1 MKKTVLALTV
11 AVSALLATGC
21 NKEGVSYS
29 GDKAQLTLSLTAT
42 GSFVEVSPVS
52 KSEETADVNEF
63 AINIV
68 DVASGRTV
76 YSWDRYADMP
86 GTVSLDPAVYR
97 VEAGSGEKQPVAWN
111 QPVFFGSQEVTVEA
125 GSTAQV
131 SVVCTIAN
139 MKVTVRCTD
148 SFLAEVEQD
157 FTVTVTTEDGPLI
170 FTKDRIDAGDAG
182 YFDVA
187 PLTMDLY
194 AVRKSG
200 GTVTHHMEISEVAAR
215 DHHIFTLDAG
225 GTGYADFSNG
235 ISIDYACNEK
245 EEHIIIDG
253 MEENPVDP
261 DEPEVPDTDAITI
274 SATAGIDEPVTYS
287 KSALPSE
294 FNLTV
299 SAPAGIEKYVV
310 NVKSAGLRGFLDMMQ
325 MSYSVDL
332 ANMNAAEEGF
342 WGALFGI
349 TSADVKGKTEVV
361 FQIAAFLSA
370 MPEETNELEIVITD
384 NDGASVIRT
393 LTIIMEA

>member
-1 MKKTVLALTV
+1 MKKTILALT
-11 AVSALLATGC
+11 AAAFTALTVGC
-21 NKEGVSYS
+21 NKENIIYS
-29 GDKAQLTLSLTAT
+29 GGNGALTLLSLSAE
-42 GSFVEVSPVS
+42 GNFVEVDPVT
-52 KSEETADVNEF
+52 KSVETADVNEF
-63 AINIV
+63 AIAIV

-139 MKVTVRCTD
+139 MKVSVRCTD
-148 SFLAEVEQD
+148 SFLAEVETD

-253 MEENPVDP
+253 T
-261 DEPEVPDTDAITI
+261 DEPDTPGAAVTIT
-274 SATAGIDEPVTYS
+274 ATAGIDAPVTYN
-287 KSALPSE
+287 KSELPSE

-299 SAPAGIEKYVV
+299 SAPAGIEKYEV
-310 NVKSAGLRGFLDMMQ
+310 NILSAGLRGLLDMMQ
-325 MSYSVDL
+325 MDYSVDL
-332 ANMNAAEEGF
+332 ANMSATEEGF
-342 WGALFGI
+342 WGSLFGI
-349 TSADVKGKTEVV
+349 TSDDVKGQTDVV
-361 FQIAAFLSA
+361 FQIGAFLAA
-370 MPEETNELEIVITD
+370 MPAETNELQVVITD
-384 NDGASVIRT
+384 KNGETAT
-393 LTIIMEA
+393 AALTIIMTE

>member
-11 AVSALLATGC
+11 AVSVLLATGC

-148 SFLAEVEQD
+148 SFLAEVETD

-194 AVRKSG
+194 AVRKNG

-253 MEENPVDP
+253 T
-261 DEPEVPDTDAITI
+261 DEPDTPGAAVTIT
-274 SATAGIDEPVTYS
+274 ATAGIDAPVTYS
-287 KSALPSE
+287 KSELPSE

-299 SAPAGIEKYVV
+299 SAPAGIEKYEV
-310 NVKSAGLRGFLDMMQ
+310 NILSAGLRGLLDTMQ
-325 MSYSVDL
+325 MDYSVDL
-332 ANMNAAEEGF
+332 ANMSATEEGF
-342 WGALFGI
+342 WGSLFGI
-349 TSADVKGKTEVV
+349 TSDDVKGQTDVV
-361 FQIAAFLSA
+361 FQIGAFLAA
-370 MPEETNELEIVITD
+370 MPAETNELQVVITD
-384 NDGASVIRT
+384 KNGETAT
-393 LTIIMEA
+393 AALTIIMTE

>member
-11 AVSALLATGC
+11 AVSVLLATGC

-235 ISIDYACNEK
+235 ISIDYTSNEK

-253 MEENPVDP
+253 T
-261 DEPEVPDTDAITI
+261 DEPDTPGAAVTIT
-274 SATAGIDEPVTYS
+274 ATAGIDAPVTYN
-287 KSALPSE
+287 KSELPSE

-299 SAPAGIEKYVV
+299 SAPAGIEKYEV
-310 NVKSAGLRGFLDMMQ
+310 NILSAGLRGLLDTMQ
-325 MSYSVDL
+325 MDYSVDL
-332 ANMNAAEEGF
+332 ANMSATEEGF
-342 WGALFGI
+342 WGSLFGI
-349 TSADVKGKTEVV
+349 TSDDVKGQTDVV
-361 FQIAAFLSA
+361 FQIGAFLAA
-370 MPEETNELEIVITD
+370 MPAETNELQVVITD
-384 NDGASVIRT
+384 KNGETAT
-393 LTIIMEA
+393 AALTIIMTE

>member
-11 AVSALLATGC
+11 AVSVLLAIGC

-139 MKVTVRCTD
+139 MKVSVRCTD

-253 MEENPVDP
+253 T
-261 DEPEVPDTDAITI
+261 DEPDTPGAAVTIT
-274 SATAGIDEPVTYS
+274 ATAGIDAPVTYN
-287 KSALPSE
+287 KSELPSE

-299 SAPAGIEKYVV
+299 SAPAGIEKYEV
-310 NVKSAGLRGFLDMMQ
+310 NILSAGLRGLLDMMQ
-325 MSYSVDL
+325 MDYSVDL
-332 ANMNAAEEGF
+332 ANMSATEEGF
-342 WGALFGI
+342 WGSLFGI
-349 TSADVKGKTEVV
+349 TSDDVKGQTDVV
-361 FQIAAFLSA
+361 FQIGAFLAA
-370 MPEETNELEIVITD
+370 MPAETNELQVVITD
-384 NDGASVIRT
+384 KNGETAT
-393 LTIIMEA
+393 AALTIIMTE

>member
-1 MKKTVLALTV
+1 MKKTILALTV
-11 AVSALLATGC
+11 AAFTALTVGC
-21 NKEGVSYS
+21 NKENIIYS
-29 GDKAQLTLSLTAT
+29 GGNGALTLLSLSAE
-42 GSFVEVSPVS
+42 GNFVEVDPVT
-52 KSEETADVNEF
+52 KSVETADVNEF
-63 AINIV
+63 AIAIV

-253 MEENPVDP
+253 T
-261 DEPEVPDTDAITI
+261 DEPDTPGAAVTIT
-274 SATAGIDEPVTYS
+274 ATAGIDAPVTYN
-287 KSALPSE
+287 KSELPSE

-299 SAPAGIEKYVV
+299 SAPAGIEKYEV
-310 NVKSAGLRGFLDMMQ
+310 NILSAGLRGLLDMMR
-325 MSYSVDL
+325 MDYSVDL
-332 ANMNAAEEGF
+332 ANMSATEEDF
-342 WGALFGI
+342 WGSLFGI
-349 TSADVKGKTEVV
+349 TSDDVKGQTDVV
-361 FQIAAFLSA
+361 FQIGAFLAA
-370 MPEETNELEIVITD
+370 MPAETNELQVVITD
-384 NDGASVIRT
+384 KNGETAT
-393 LTIIMEA
+393 AALTIIMTE

>member
-11 AVSALLATGC
+11 AVSVLLATGC

-253 MEENPVDP
+253 T
-261 DEPEVPDTDAITI
+261 DEPDTPGAAVTIT
-274 SATAGIDEPVTYS
+274 ATAGIDAPVTYN
-287 KSALPSE
+287 KSELPSE

-299 SAPAGIEKYVV
+299 SAPAGIEKYEV
-310 NVKSAGLRGFLDMMQ
+310 NILSAGLRGLLDMMQ
-325 MSYSVDL
+325 MDYSVDL
-332 ANMNAAEEGF
+332 ANMSSTEEGF
-342 WGALFGI
+342 WGSLFGI
-349 TSADVKGKTEVV
+349 TSDDVKGQTDVV
-361 FQIAAFLSA
+361 FQIGAFLAA
-370 MPEETNELEIVITD
+370 MPAETNELQVVITD
-384 NDGASVIRT
+384 KNGETAT
-393 LTIIMEA
+393 AALTIIMTE

>member
-11 AVSALLATGC
+11 AVSVLLATGC

-235 ISIDYACNEK
+235 ISIDYACDEK

-253 MEENPVDP
+253 T
-261 DEPEVPDTDAITI
+261 DEPDTPGAAVTIT
-274 SATAGIDEPVTYS
+274 ATAGIDAPVTYN
-287 KSALPSE
+287 KSELPSE

-299 SAPAGIEKYVV
+299 SAPAGIEKYEV
-310 NVKSAGLRGFLDMMQ
+310 NILSAGLRGLLDMMQ
-325 MSYSVDL
+325 MDYSVDL
-332 ANMNAAEEGF
+332 ANMSATEEGF
-342 WGALFGI
+342 WGSLFGI
-349 TSADVKGKTEVV
+349 TSDDVKGQTDVV
-361 FQIAAFLSA
+361 FQIGDFLAA
-370 MPEETNELEIVITD
+370 MPAETNELQVVITD
-384 NDGASVIRT
+384 KNGETAT
-393 LTIIMEA
+393 AALTIIMTE

>member
-11 AVSALLATGC
+11 AVSVLLATGC

-253 MEENPVDP
+253 T
-261 DEPEVPDTDAITI
+261 DEPDTPGAAVTIT
-274 SATAGIDEPVTYS
+274 ATAGIDAPVTYN
-287 KSALPSE
+287 KSELPSE

-299 SAPAGIEKYVV
+299 SAPAGIEKYEV
-310 NVKSAGLRGFLDMMQ
+310 NILSAGLRGLLDMMQ
-325 MSYSVDL
+325 MDYSVDL
-332 ANMNAAEEGF
+332 ANMSATEEGF
-342 WGALFGI
+342 WGSLFGI
-349 TSADVKGKTEVV
+349 TSDDVKGQTDVV
-361 FQIAAFLSA
+361 FQIGAFLAA
-370 MPEETNELEIVITD
+370 MPAETNELQVVITD
-384 NDGASVIRT
+384 KNGETAT
-393 LTIIMEA
+393 AALTIIMTE

>member
-11 AVSALLATGC
+11 AVSVLLATGC

-139 MKVTVRCTD
+139 MKVSVRCTD
-148 SFLAEVEQD
+148 SFLAEVETD

-194 AVRKSG
+194 AVRKNG

-253 MEENPVDP
+253 T
-261 DEPEVPDTDAITI
+261 DEPDTPGAAVTIT
-274 SATAGIDEPVTYS
+274 ATAGIDAPVTYN
-287 KSALPSE
+287 KSELPSE

-299 SAPAGIEKYVV
+299 SAPAGIEKYEV
-310 NVKSAGLRGFLDMMQ
+310 NILSAGLRGLLDLMQ
-325 MSYSVDL
+325 MDYSVDL
-332 ANMNAAEEGF
+332 ANMSATEEGF
-342 WGALFGI
+342 WGSLFGI
-349 TSADVKGKTEVV
+349 TSDDVKGQTDVV
-361 FQIAAFLSA
+361 FQIGAFLAA
-370 MPEETNELEIVITD
+370 MPAETNELQVVITD
-384 NDGASVIRT
+384 KNGETAT
-393 LTIIMEA
+393 AALTIIMTE

>member
-148 SFLAEVEQD
+148 SFLAEVETD

-253 MEENPVDP
+253 T
-261 DEPEVPDTDAITI
+261 DEPDTPGAAVTIT
-274 SATAGIDEPVTYS
+274 ATAGIDAPVTYN
-287 KSALPSE
+287 KSELPSE

-299 SAPAGIEKYVV
+299 SAPAGIEKYEV
-310 NVKSAGLRGFLDMMQ
+310 NILSAGLRGLLDMMR
-325 MSYSVDL
+325 MNYSVDL
-332 ANMNAAEEGF
+332 ANMSATEEGF
-342 WGALFGI
+342 WGSLFGI
-349 TSADVKGKTEVV
+349 TSDDVKGQTDVV
-361 FQIAAFLSA
+361 FQIGAFLAA
-370 MPEETNELEIVITD
+370 MPAETNELQVVITD
-384 NDGASVIRT
+384 KNGETAT
-393 LTIIMEA
+393 AALTIIMTE

>member
-148 SFLAEVEQD
+148 SFLA
-157 FTVTVTTEDGPLI
+157 G
-170 FTKDRIDAGDAG
+170 
-182 YFDVA
+182 
-187 PLTMDLY
+187 LT
-194 AVRKSG
+194 
-200 GTVTHHMEISEVAAR
+200 
-215 DHHIFTLDAG
+215 
-225 GTGYADFSNG
+225 
-235 ISIDYACNEK
+235 
-245 EEHIIIDG
+245 
-253 MEENPVDP
+253 
-261 DEPEVPDTDAITI
+261 
-274 SATAGIDEPVTYS
+274 PVT
-287 KSALPSE
+287 P
-294 FNLTV
+294 
-299 SAPAGIEKYVV
+299 
-310 NVKSAGLRGFLDMMQ
+310 
-325 MSYSVDL
+325 
-332 ANMNAAEEGF
+332 
-342 WGALFGI
+342 
-349 TSADVKGKTEVV
+349 
-361 FQIAAFLSA
+361 
-370 MPEETNELEIVITD
+370 VISTW
-384 NDGASVIRT
+384 R
-393 LTIIMEA
+393 L

>member
-1 MKKTVLALTV
+1 MKKTILALT
-11 AVSALLATGC
+11 AAAFTALTVGC
-21 NKEGVSYS
+21 NKENIIYS
-29 GDKAQLTLSLTAT
+29 GGNGALTLLSLSAE
-42 GSFVEVSPVS
+42 GNFVEVDPVT
-52 KSEETADVNEF
+52 KSVETADVNEF
-63 AINIV
+63 AIAIV

-86 GTVSLDPAVYR
+86 EAVSLEPAEYR
-97 VEAGSGEKQPVAWN
+97 VEAGSREKQPVAWN
-111 QPVFFGSQEVTVEA
+111 QPVFFGSQNVTVTA

-148 SFLAEVEQD
+148 AFLAEVEQD

-194 AVRKSG
+194 AVRKAG
-200 GTVTHHMEISEVAAR
+200 GVITHHLEISEVAAR

-225 GTGYADFSNG
+225 GTGYADLSAG
-235 ISIDYACNEK
+235 ISCNEK

-299 SAPAGIEKYVV
+299 SAPAGVEKYVV
-310 NVKSAGLRGFLDMMQ
+310 NVKSAGLRGLLDMMQ

-384 NDGASVIRT
+384 NDGASVTRT

>member
-139 MKVTVRCTD
+139 MKVSVRCTD
-148 SFLAEVEQD
+148 SFLAEVETD

-253 MEENPVDP
+253 T
-261 DEPEVPDTDAITI
+261 DEPDTPGAAVTIT
-274 SATAGIDEPVTYS
+274 ATAGIDAPVTYN
-287 KSALPSE
+287 KSELPSE

-299 SAPAGIEKYVV
+299 SAPAGIEKYEV
-310 NVKSAGLRGFLDMMQ
+310 NILSAGLRGLLDMMQ
-325 MSYSVDL
+325 MDYSVDL
-332 ANMNAAEEGF
+332 ANMSATEEDF
-342 WGALFGI
+342 WGSLFGI
-349 TSADVKGKTEVV
+349 TSDDVKGQPDVV
-361 FQIAAFLSA
+361 FQIGAFLAA
-370 MPEETNELEIVITD
+370 MPAETNELQVVITD
-384 NDGASVIRT
+384 KNGETAT
-393 LTIIMEA
+393 AALTIIMTE

>member
-11 AVSALLATGC
+11 VVFVLLATGC

-42 GSFVEVSPVS
+42 GSFVEVGPVS

-139 MKVTVRCTD
+139 MKVSVRCTD
-148 SFLAEVEQD
+148 SFLAEVETD

-194 AVRKSG
+194 AVRKNG

-253 MEENPVDP
+253 T
-261 DEPEVPDTDAITI
+261 DEPDTPGAAVTIT
-274 SATAGIDEPVTYS
+274 ATAGIDAPVTYN
-287 KSALPSE
+287 KSELPSE

-299 SAPAGIEKYVV
+299 SAPAGIEKYEV
-310 NVKSAGLRGFLDMMQ
+310 NILSAGLRALLDMMQ
-325 MSYSVDL
+325 MDYSVDL
-332 ANMNAAEEGF
+332 ANMSATEEGF
-342 WGALFGI
+342 WGSLFGI
-349 TSADVKGKTEVV
+349 TSDDVKGQTDVV
-361 FQIAAFLSA
+361 FQIGAFLAA
-370 MPEETNELEIVITD
+370 MPAETNELQVVITD
-384 NDGASVIRT
+384 KNGETAT
-393 LTIIMEA
+393 AALTIIMTE

>member
-253 MEENPVDP
+253 T
-261 DEPEVPDTDAITI
+261 DEPDTPGAAVTIT
-274 SATAGIDEPVTYS
+274 ATAGIDAPVTYN
-287 KSALPSE
+287 KSELPSE

-299 SAPAGIEKYVV
+299 SAPAGIEKYEV
-310 NVKSAGLRGFLDMMQ
+310 NILSAGLRGLLDMMQ
-325 MSYSVDL
+325 MDYSVDL
-332 ANMNAAEEGF
+332 ANMSATEEGF
-342 WGALFGI
+342 WGSLFGI
-349 TSADVKGKTEVV
+349 TSDDVKGQTDVV
-361 FQIAAFLSA
+361 FQIGAFLAA
-370 MPEETNELEIVITD
+370 MPAETNELQVVITD
-384 NDGASVIRT
+384 KNGETAT
-393 LTIIMEA
+393 AALTIIMTE

>member
-11 AVSALLATGC
+11 AVSVLLATGC

-148 SFLAEVEQD
+148 SFLAEVETD

-194 AVRKSG
+194 AVRKNG

-253 MEENPVDP
+253 A
-261 DEPEVPDTDAITI
+261 DEPDTPGAAVTIT
-274 SATAGIDEPVTYS
+274 ATAGIDAPVTYS
-287 KSALPSE
+287 KSELPSE

-299 SAPAGIEKYVV
+299 SAPAGIEKYEV
-310 NVKSAGLRGFLDMMQ
+310 NILSAGLRGLLDMMQ
-325 MSYSVDL
+325 MDYSVDL
-332 ANMNAAEEGF
+332 ANMSATEEGF
-342 WGALFGI
+342 WGSLFGI
-349 TSADVKGKTEVV
+349 TSDDVKGQTDVV
-361 FQIAAFLSA
+361 FQIGAFLAA
-370 MPEETNELEIVITD
+370 MPAETNELQVVITD
-384 NDGASVIRT
+384 KNGETAT
-393 LTIIMEA
+393 AALTIIMTE

>member
-11 AVSALLATGC
+11 AVSVLLATGC

-225 GTGYADFSNG
+225 GTGYADFSDG
-235 ISIDYACNEK
+235 ISIDYACDEK

-253 MEENPVDP
+253 T
-261 DEPEVPDTDAITI
+261 DEPDTPGAAVTIT
-274 SATAGIDEPVTYS
+274 ATAGIDAPVTYN
-287 KSALPSE
+287 KSELPSE

-299 SAPAGIEKYVV
+299 SAPAGIEKYEV
-310 NVKSAGLRGFLDMMQ
+310 NILSAGLRGLLDMMQ
-325 MSYSVDL
+325 MDYSVDL
-332 ANMNAAEEGF
+332 ANMSATEEDF
-342 WGALFGI
+342 WGSLFGI
-349 TSADVKGKTEVV
+349 TSDDVKGQTDVV
-361 FQIAAFLSA
+361 FQIGAFLAA
-370 MPEETNELEIVITD
+370 MPAETNELQVVITD
-384 NDGASVIRT
+384 KNGETAAAA
-393 LTIIMEA
+393 LTIIMTE

>member
-1 MKKTVLALTV
+1 MKKTILALTA
-11 AVSALLATGC
+11 AVSVLLAIGC

-148 SFLAEVEQD
+148 SFLAEVETD

-200 GTVTHHMEISEVAAR
+200 GTVAHHMEISEVAAR

-253 MEENPVDP
+253 T
-261 DEPEVPDTDAITI
+261 DEPDTPGAAVTIT
-274 SATAGIDEPVTYS
+274 ATAGIDAPVTYN
-287 KSALPSE
+287 KSELPSE

-299 SAPAGIEKYVV
+299 SAPAGIEKYEV
-310 NVKSAGLRGFLDMMQ
+310 NILSAGLRGLLDMMQ
-325 MSYSVDL
+325 MDYSVDL
-332 ANMNAAEEGF
+332 ANMSAAEENF
-342 WGALFGI
+342 WGSLFGI
-349 TSADVKGKTEVV
+349 TSDDVKGQTDVV
-361 FQIAAFLSA
+361 FQIGAFLAA
-370 MPEETNELEIVITD
+370 MPAETNELQVVITD
-384 NDGASVIRT
+384 KNGETAT
-393 LTIIMEA
+393 AALTIIMTE

>member
-11 AVSALLATGC
+11 VVFVLLATGC

-139 MKVTVRCTD
+139 MKVSVRCTD
-148 SFLAEVEQD
+148 SFLAEVETD

-194 AVRKSG
+194 AIRKSG

-253 MEENPVDP
+253 T
-261 DEPEVPDTDAITI
+261 DEPDTPGAAVTIT
-274 SATAGIDEPVTYS
+274 ATAGIDAPVTYN
-287 KSALPSE
+287 KSELPSE

-299 SAPAGIEKYVV
+299 SAPAGIEKYEV
-310 NVKSAGLRGFLDMMQ
+310 NILSAGLRALLDMMQ
-325 MSYSVDL
+325 MDYSVDL
-332 ANMNAAEEGF
+332 ANMSATEEGF
-342 WGALFGI
+342 WGSLFGI
-349 TSADVKGKTEVV
+349 TSDDVKGQTDVV
-361 FQIAAFLSA
+361 FQIGAFLAA
-370 MPEETNELEIVITD
+370 MPAETNELQVVITD
-384 NDGASVIRT
+384 KNGETAT
-393 LTIIMEA
+393 AALTIIMTE

>member
-11 AVSALLATGC
+11 VVFVLLATGC

-42 GSFVEVSPVS
+42 GSFVEVGPVS

-139 MKVTVRCTD
+139 MKVSVRCTD
-148 SFLAEVEQD
+148 SFLAEVETD

-194 AVRKSG
+194 AVRKNG

-225 GTGYADFSNG
+225 GTGYADFSDG
-235 ISIDYACNEK
+235 ISIDYTCNEK

-253 MEENPVDP
+253 T
-261 DEPEVPDTDAITI
+261 DEPDTPGAAVTIT
-274 SATAGIDEPVTYS
+274 ATAGIDAPVTYN
-287 KSALPSE
+287 KSELPSE

-299 SAPAGIEKYVV
+299 SAPAGIEKYEV
-310 NVKSAGLRGFLDMMQ
+310 NILSAGLRALLDMMQ
-325 MSYSVDL
+325 MDYSVDL
-332 ANMNAAEEGF
+332 ANMSAAEEDF
-342 WGALFGI
+342 WGSLFGI
-349 TSADVKGKTEVV
+349 TSDDVKGQTDLV
-361 FQIAAFLSA
+361 FQIGAFLAA
-370 MPEETNELEIVITD
+370 MPAETNELQVVVTD
-384 NDGASVIRT
+384 KNGETAT
-393 LTIIMEA
+393 AALTIIMTE

>member
-11 AVSALLATGC
+11 AVSVLLAIGC

-139 MKVTVRCTD
+139 MKVTVQCTD

-253 MEENPVDP
+253 T
-261 DEPEVPDTDAITI
+261 DEPDTPGAAVTIT
-274 SATAGIDEPVTYS
+274 ATAGIDAPVTYN
-287 KSALPSE
+287 KSELPSE

-299 SAPAGIEKYVV
+299 SAPAGIEKYEV
-310 NVKSAGLRGFLDMMQ
+310 NILSAGLRGLLDMMQ
-325 MSYSVDL
+325 MDYSVDL
-332 ANMNAAEEGF
+332 ANMSAAEENF
-342 WGALFGI
+342 WGSLFGI
-349 TSADVKGKTEVV
+349 TSDDVKGQTDVV
-361 FQIAAFLSA
+361 FQIGAFLAA
-370 MPEETNELEIVITD
+370 MPAETNELQVVITD
-384 NDGASVIRT
+384 KNGETAT
-393 LTIIMEA
+393 AALTIIMTE

>member
-11 AVSALLATGC
+11 AVSVLLAIGC

-139 MKVTVRCTD
+139 MKVSVRCTD
-148 SFLAEVEQD
+148 SFLAEVETD

-194 AVRKSG
+194 AVRKNG

-225 GTGYADFSNG
+225 GTGYADFNG

-253 MEENPVDP
+253 T
-261 DEPEVPDTDAITI
+261 DEPDTPGAAVTIT
-274 SATAGIDEPVTYS
+274 ATAGIDAPVTYN
-287 KSALPSE
+287 KSELPSE

-299 SAPAGIEKYVV
+299 SAPAGIEKYEV
-310 NVKSAGLRGFLDMMQ
+310 NILSAGLRALLDMMQ
-325 MSYSVDL
+325 MDYSVDL
-332 ANMNAAEEGF
+332 ANMSATEEGF
-342 WGALFGI
+342 WGTLFGI
-349 TSADVKGKTEVV
+349 TSDDVKGQTDVV
-361 FQIAAFLSA
+361 FQIGAFLAA
-370 MPEETNELEIVITD
+370 MPAETNELQVVITD
-384 NDGASVIRT
+384 KNGETAT
-393 LTIIMEA
+393 AALTIIMTE

>member
-11 AVSALLATGC
+11 AVSVLLAIGC

-148 SFLAEVEQD
+148 SFLAEVETD

-194 AVRKSG
+194 AVRKNG

-253 MEENPVDP
+253 T
-261 DEPEVPDTDAITI
+261 DEPDTPGAAVTIT
-274 SATAGIDEPVTYS
+274 ATAGIDAPVTYN
-287 KSALPSE
+287 KSELPSE

-299 SAPAGIEKYVV
+299 SAPAGIEKYEV
-310 NVKSAGLRGFLDMMQ
+310 NILSAGLRALLDMMQ
-325 MSYSVDL
+325 MDYSVDL
-332 ANMNAAEEGF
+332 ANMSATEEGF
-342 WGALFGI
+342 WGSLFGI
-349 TSADVKGKTEVV
+349 TSDDVKGQTDVV
-361 FQIAAFLSA
+361 FQIGAFLAA
-370 MPEETNELEIVITD
+370 MPAETNELQVVITD
-384 NDGASVIRT
+384 KNGETAT
-393 LTIIMEA
+393 AALTIIVTE

>member
-225 GTGYADFSNG
+225 GTGYADFSDG
-235 ISIDYACNEK
+235 ISIDYTCNEK

-253 MEENPVDP
+253 T
-261 DEPEVPDTDAITI
+261 DEPDTPGAAVTIT
-274 SATAGIDEPVTYS
+274 ATAGIDAPVTYN
-287 KSALPSE
+287 KSELPSE

-299 SAPAGIEKYVV
+299 SAPAGIEKYEV
-310 NVKSAGLRGFLDMMQ
+310 NILSAGLRGLLDMMQ
-325 MSYSVDL
+325 MDYSVDL
-332 ANMNAAEEGF
+332 ANMSATEEGF
-342 WGALFGI
+342 WGSLFGI
-349 TSADVKGKTEVV
+349 TSDDVKGQTDVV
-361 FQIAAFLSA
+361 FQIGAFLAA
-370 MPEETNELEIVITD
+370 MPAETNELQVVITD
-384 NDGASVIRT
+384 KNGETAT
-393 LTIIMEA
+393 AALTIIMTE

>member
-225 GTGYADFSNG
+225 GTGYADFSDG
-235 ISIDYACNEK
+235 ISIDYTCNEK

-261 DEPEVPDTDAITI
+261 DEPEVPDTDAIRRLP
-274 SATAGIDEPVTYS
+274 TASLICPRSST
-287 KSALPSE
+287 
-294 FNLTV
+294 
-299 SAPAGIEKYVV
+299 
-310 NVKSAGLRGFLDMMQ
+310 LR
-325 MSYSVDL
+325 
-332 ANMNAAEEGF
+332 
-342 WGALFGI
+342 
-349 TSADVKGKTEVV
+349 
-361 FQIAAFLSA
+361 
-370 MPEETNELEIVITD
+370 
-384 NDGASVIRT
+384 
-393 LTIIMEA
+393 

>member
-1 MKKTVLALTV
+1 MKKTILALTA
-11 AVSALLATGC
+11 AVSVLLAIGC

-148 SFLAEVEQD
+148 SFLAEVETD

-253 MEENPVDP
+253 T
-261 DEPEVPDTDAITI
+261 DEPDTPGAAVTIT
-274 SATAGIDEPVTYS
+274 ATAGIDAPVTYN
-287 KSALPSE
+287 KSELPSE

-299 SAPAGIEKYVV
+299 SAPAGIEKYEV
-310 NVKSAGLRGFLDMMQ
+310 NILSAGLRGLLDMMQ
-325 MSYSVDL
+325 MDYSVDL
-332 ANMNAAEEGF
+332 ANMSAAEENF
-342 WGALFGI
+342 WGSLFGI
-349 TSADVKGKTEVV
+349 TSDDVKGQTDVV
-361 FQIAAFLSA
+361 FQIGAFLAA
-370 MPEETNELEIVITD
+370 MPAETNELQVVITD
-384 NDGASVIRT
+384 KNGETAT
-393 LTIIMEA
+393 AALTIIMTE

>member
-148 SFLAEVEQD
+148 SFLAEVETD

-194 AVRKSG
+194 AVRKNG

-253 MEENPVDP
+253 T
-261 DEPEVPDTDAITI
+261 DEPDTPGAAVTIT
-274 SATAGIDEPVTYS
+274 ATAGIDAPVTYN
-287 KSALPSE
+287 KSELPSE

-299 SAPAGIEKYVV
+299 SAPAGIEKYEV
-310 NVKSAGLRGFLDMMQ
+310 NILSAGLRGLLDMMR
-325 MSYSVDL
+325 MDYSVDL
-332 ANMNAAEEGF
+332 ANMSATEEGF
-342 WGALFGI
+342 WGSLFGI
-349 TSADVKGKTEVV
+349 TSDDVKGQTDVV
-361 FQIAAFLSA
+361 FQIGAFLAA
-370 MPEETNELEIVITD
+370 MPAETNELQVVITD
-384 NDGASVIRT
+384 KNGETAT
-393 LTIIMEA
+393 AALTIIMTE

>member
-11 AVSALLATGC
+11 AVSVLLATGC

-235 ISIDYACNEK
+235 ISIDYACDEK

-253 MEENPVDP
+253 T
-261 DEPEVPDTDAITI
+261 DEPDTPGAAVTIT
-274 SATAGIDEPVTYS
+274 ATAGIDAPVTYN
-287 KSALPSE
+287 KSELPSE

-299 SAPAGIEKYVV
+299 SAPAGIEKYEV
-310 NVKSAGLRGFLDMMQ
+310 NILSAGLRGLLDMMQ
-325 MSYSVDL
+325 MDYSVDL
-332 ANMNAAEEGF
+332 ANMSATEEGF
-342 WGALFGI
+342 WGSLFGI
-349 TSADVKGKTEVV
+349 TSDDVKGQTDVV
-361 FQIAAFLSA
+361 FQIGAFLAA
-370 MPEETNELEIVITD
+370 MPAETNELQVVITD
-384 NDGASVIRT
+384 KNGETAT
-393 LTIIMEA
+393 AALTIIMTE

>member
-1 MKKTVLALTV
+1 MKKTILALTA
-11 AVSALLATGC
+11 AVSVLLAIGC

-86 GTVSLDPAVYR
+86 EAVSLEPAEYR
-97 VEAGSGEKQPVAWN
+97 VEAGSREKQPVAWN
-111 QPVFFGSQEVTVEA
+111 QPVFFGSQNVTVTA
-125 GSTAQV
+125 GSTAQA

-148 SFLAEVEQD
+148 AFLAEVEQD

-253 MEENPVDP
+253 T
-261 DEPEVPDTDAITI
+261 DEPDTPGAAVTIT
-274 SATAGIDEPVTYS
+274 ATAGIDAPVTYN
-287 KSALPSE
+287 KSELPSE

-299 SAPAGIEKYVV
+299 SAPAGIEKYEV
-310 NVKSAGLRGFLDMMQ
+310 NILSAGLRGLLDMMQ
-325 MSYSVDL
+325 MDYSVDL
-332 ANMNAAEEGF
+332 ANMSATEEGF
-342 WGALFGI
+342 WGSLFGI
-349 TSADVKGKTEVV
+349 TSDDVKGQTDVV
-361 FQIAAFLSA
+361 FQIGAFLAA
-370 MPEETNELEIVITD
+370 MPAETNELQVVITD
-384 NDGASVIRT
+384 KNGETAT
-393 LTIIMEA
+393 AALTIIMTE

>member
-148 SFLAEVEQD
+148 SFLAEVETD

-194 AVRKSG
+194 AVRKNG

-253 MEENPVDP
+253 T
-261 DEPEVPDTDAITI
+261 DEPDTPGAAVTIT
-274 SATAGIDEPVTYS
+274 ATAGIDAPVTYS
-287 KSALPSE
+287 KSELPSE

-299 SAPAGIEKYVV
+299 SAPAGIEKYEVYIL
-310 NVKSAGLRGFLDMMQ
+310 SAGLRGLLDMMQ
-325 MSYSVDL
+325 MDYSVDL
-332 ANMNAAEEGF
+332 ANMSATEEGF
-342 WGALFGI
+342 WGSLFGI
-349 TSADVKGKTEVV
+349 TSDDVKGQTDVV
-361 FQIAAFLSA
+361 FQIGAFLAA
-370 MPEETNELEIVITD
+370 MPAETNELQVVITD
-384 NDGASVIRT
+384 KNGETAT
-393 LTIIMEA
+393 AALTIIMTE

>member
-11 AVSALLATGC
+11 AVSVLLAIGC

-139 MKVTVRCTD
+139 MKVSVRCTD
-148 SFLAEVEQD
+148 SFLAEVETD

-194 AVRKSG
+194 AVRKNG

-253 MEENPVDP
+253 T
-261 DEPEVPDTDAITI
+261 DEPDTPGAAVTIT
-274 SATAGIDEPVTYS
+274 ATAGIDAPVTYN
-287 KSALPSE
+287 KSELPSE

-299 SAPAGIEKYVV
+299 SAPAGIEKYEV
-310 NVKSAGLRGFLDMMQ
+310 NILSAGLRALLDMMQ
-325 MSYSVDL
+325 MDYSVDL
-332 ANMNAAEEGF
+332 ANMSATEEGF
-342 WGALFGI
+342 WGTLFGI
-349 TSADVKGKTEVV
+349 TSDDVKGQTDVV
-361 FQIAAFLSA
+361 FQIGAFLAA
-370 MPEETNELEIVITD
+370 MPAETNELQVVITD
-384 NDGASVIRT
+384 KNGETAT
-393 LTIIMEA
+393 AALTIIMTE

>member
-139 MKVTVRCTD
+139 MKVTVQCTD

-253 MEENPVDP
+253 T
-261 DEPEVPDTDAITI
+261 DEPDTPGAAVTIT
-274 SATAGIDEPVTYS
+274 ATAGIDAPVTYN
-287 KSALPSE
+287 KSELPSE

-299 SAPAGIEKYVV
+299 SAPAGIEKYEV
-310 NVKSAGLRGFLDMMQ
+310 NILSAGLRGLLDMMQ
-325 MSYSVDL
+325 MDYSVDL
-332 ANMNAAEEGF
+332 ANMSAAEENF
-342 WGALFGI
+342 WGSLFGI
-349 TSADVKGKTEVV
+349 TSDDVKGQTDVV
-361 FQIAAFLSA
+361 FQIGAFLAA
-370 MPEETNELEIVITD
+370 MPAETNELQVVITD
-384 NDGASVIRT
+384 KNGETAT
-393 LTIIMEA
+393 AALTIIMTE

>member
-11 AVSALLATGC
+11 AVSVLLATGC

-148 SFLAEVEQD
+148 SFLAEVETD

-194 AVRKSG
+194 AVRKNG
-200 GTVTHHMEISEVAAR
+200 GTVTHQ
-215 DHHIFTLDAG
+215 
-225 GTGYADFSNG
+225 
-235 ISIDYACNEK
+235 
-245 EEHIIIDG
+245 EHIIIDG
-253 MEENPVDP
+253 T
-261 DEPEVPDTDAITI
+261 DEPDTPGADAVTIT
-274 SATAGIDEPVTYS
+274 ATAGIDAPVTYN
-287 KSALPSE
+287 KSELPSE

-299 SAPAGIEKYVV
+299 SAPAGIEKYEV
-310 NVKSAGLRGFLDMMQ
+310 NILSAGLRALLDMMQ
-325 MSYSVDL
+325 MDYSVDL
-332 ANMNAAEEGF
+332 ANMSATEEDF
-342 WGALFGI
+342 WGSLFGI
-349 TSADVKGKTEVV
+349 TSDDVKGQTDVV
-361 FQIAAFLSA
+361 FQIGAFLAA
-370 MPEETNELEIVITD
+370 MPAETNELQVVITD
-384 NDGASVIRT
+384 KNGETAT
-393 LTIIMEA
+393 AALTIIMTE

>member
-253 MEENPVDP
+253 T
-261 DEPEVPDTDAITI
+261 DEPDTPGAAVTIT
-274 SATAGIDEPVTYS
+274 ATAGIDAPVTYN
-287 KSALPSE
+287 KSELPSE

-299 SAPAGIEKYVV
+299 SAPAGIEKYEV
-310 NVKSAGLRGFLDMMQ
+310 NILSAGLRGLLDMMQ
-325 MSYSVDL
+325 MDYSVDL
-332 ANMNAAEEGF
+332 ANMSAKEEGF
-342 WGALFGI
+342 WGSLFAI
-349 TSADVKGKTEVV
+349 TSDDVKGQTDVV
-361 FQIAAFLSA
+361 FQIGAFLAA
-370 MPEETNELEIVITD
+370 MPAETNELQVVITD
-384 NDGASVIRT
+384 KNGETAT
-393 LTIIMEA
+393 AALTIIMTE

>member
-1 MKKTVLALTV
+1 MKKTILALTV
-11 AVSALLATGC
+11 AAFTALTVGC
-21 NKEGVSYS
+21 NKENIIYS
-29 GDKAQLTLSLTAT
+29 GGNGALALKSLSAE
-42 GSFVEVSPVS
+42 GNFVEVDPVT
-52 KSEETADVNEF
+52 KSVETADVNEF

-194 AVRKSG
+194 AVRKNG

-225 GTGYADFSNG
+225 GTGYADFSDG

-253 MEENPVDP
+253 T
-261 DEPEVPDTDAITI
+261 DEPDTPGAAVTIT
-274 SATAGIDEPVTYS
+274 ATAGIDAPVTYN
-287 KSALPSE
+287 KSELPSE

-299 SAPAGIEKYVV
+299 SAPAGIEKYEV
-310 NVKSAGLRGFLDMMQ
+310 NILSAGLRGLLDMMQ
-325 MSYSVDL
+325 MDYSVDL
-332 ANMNAAEEGF
+332 ANMSATEEGF
-342 WGALFGI
+342 WGSLFGI
-349 TSADVKGKTEVV
+349 TSDDVKGQTDVV
-361 FQIAAFLSA
+361 FQIGAFLAA
-370 MPEETNELEIVITD
+370 MPAETNELQVVITD
-384 NDGASVIRT
+384 KNGETAT
-393 LTIIMEA
+393 AALTIIMTE